1 MRPQV
6 FLLDEDPHQCA
17 EMYSDEHLVASI
29 PVLIEVMRAVNA
41 EKHPFKHHILTRWC
55 GSEPAYN
62 WVNVLV
68 AKMIKE
74 MHYRFEIDTEQM
86 LEDLHTLR
94 HKNITTKELPKRWLQ
109 LVPKA
114 IQGQPIK
121 AYQEF
126 YCNTQQGATWTKRGA
141 PSWFKGPE
149 QSAFTFNL

>member
-17 EMYSDEHLVASI
+17 EMYSDEHLAASI
-29 PVLIEVMRAVNA
+29 PVLIEVMRAVHA
-41 EKHPFKHHILTRWC
+41 EKHPFKHHIVTKWC
-55 GSEPAYN
+55 GSDQAYN

-74 MHYRFEIDTEQM
+74 VHYRFDIDTEQM

-114 IQGQPIK
+114 IQGRPVE

-126 YCNTQQGATWTKRGA
+126 YRTTQQGATWTKRGA